1 MSEDKW
7 VRKQV
12 NYRDATK
19 RTIVD
24 LPEKDLGRLDEVA
37 EEESVSRASLL
48 REAVAE
54 YVVRKSKAPAVPKPL
69 TGFGSLKG
77 YYGEAQA
84 YQDQMRGEWD

>member
-1 MSEDKW
+1 MER
-7 VRKQV
+7 RKS
-12 NYRDATK
+12 NYRGSTK

-24 LPEKDLGRLDEVA
+24 LPDEDVGRLDEVA
-37 EEESVSRASLL
+37 EQQSVSRATVL

-54 YVVRKSKAPAVPKPL
+54 YVIRKSKAPAVPKPL

-84 YQDQMRGEWD
+84 YQDELRGEWE

>member
-1 MSEDKW
+1 MEE
-7 VRKQV
+7 RKSV
-12 NYRDATK
+12 NYRDAAK

-24 LPEKDLGRLDEVA
+24 LPVKDLGRLDEVA
-37 EEESVSRASLL
+37 AQESVSRATVL

-69 TGFGSLKG
+69 SGFGALKG

-84 YQDQMRGEWD
+84 YQDQLRGEWE